1 MVLLSYICAS
11 VCVESQQPL
20 AGSPLAC
27 KVCIVL
33 YNTEPGYMRYLKV
46 GCNSMRF
53 KPGTYGDWGPV
64 ICFHTYLTQ
73 NSGKHDHYDGIDGAS
88 YPILRTRSRLDR
100 SIIGARRATDS
111 YIGLINFFAENTAW
125 GDGVEKFLK
134 DEVFALEPK
143 AARSDN
149 YLHGRAPGC
158 CPGVPQ
164 VAGMGSEEDYGTGL
178 HCKPA

>member
-1 MVLLSYICAS
+1 
-11 VCVESQQPL
+11 
-20 AGSPLAC
+20 
-27 KVCIVL
+27 
-33 YNTEPGYMRYLKV
+33 
-46 GCNSMRF
+46 MRF

-64 ICFHTYLTQ
+64 ICFHTYLAQ
-73 NSGKHDHYDGIDGAS
+73 NSGKHDYYNGIEGAS
-88 YPILRTRSRLDR
+88 YPIPRTRSRLNR
-100 SIIGARRATDS
+100 SINGARRAIDS

-149 YLHGRAPGC
+149 YLHGMAPGC
-158 CPGVPQ
+158 CPVVPK

-178 HCKPA
+178 HCKPAYLRDRHVCEGGPRVETTS